1 HLSLMRLLGADG
13 AYCCDRFFFCDRG
26 ARRGLHSFPTRRSSD
41 LIVRDAVYVIR
52 IVAGDARRDRML
64 GADRLSLAEDP
75 DPVAGLVRHRDG
87 AAQGDPLQTVS
98 ADRVRL
104 IAYFFLHVEISV
116 GDFRIDGTVEI
127 DATL

>member
-75 DPVAGLVRHRDG
+75 DPVAGLVRHRDRTTPRLNSRHG
-87 AAQGDPLQTVS
+87 TTYCAVLFLTREKRHTPRHDDLQS
-98 ADRVRL
+98 AKQ
-104 IAYFFLHVEISV
+104 
-116 GDFRIDGTVEI
+116 T
-127 DATL
+127 